1 MKTDKLAY
9 ILLQLAPQGFFELIG
24 RNPDDALRYEFK
36 SVELKE
42 TAFRLDGVFIPKSD
56 DDITYF
62 VEVQFQLEN
71 NSMHGSSRKFFS
83 TLNSILL
90 ATGVQL

>member
-42 TAFRLDGVFIPKSD
+42 LRFASTAYL
-56 DDITYF
+56 
-62 VEVQFQLEN
+62 FQSPTTTSPISLKFN
-71 NSMHGSSRKFFS
+71 FNPMKNSMLGSSRKFFS